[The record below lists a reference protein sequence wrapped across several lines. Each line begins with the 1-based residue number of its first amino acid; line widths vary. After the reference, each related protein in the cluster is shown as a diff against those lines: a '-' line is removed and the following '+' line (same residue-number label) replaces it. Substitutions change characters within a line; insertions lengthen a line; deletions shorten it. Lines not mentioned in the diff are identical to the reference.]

1 MVDYQH
7 SNSAKLS
14 FCDRLYP
21 LTGLYGHLAIID
33 ALLLTSA
40 AFTVDAATDTLTFTA
55 ANKLVTG
62 SRLRITSTT
71 TIPGGLL
78 SATDYFAIRI
88 STTQFKLASTLAN
101 AIAGTPINI
110 TDAGSGVLN
119 AFEQALT
126 ADDSMAVL
134 IAHELVNTA
143 YTTRFTIENLGASTI
158 VSGDA
163 QKSPWLQ
170 IFANNSGVSIVSAH
184 RIIVYGGVST
194 IGSTA
199 GTGYS
204 LHTEQLTIFSSET
217 KSFSIFFMR

>member
-1 MVDYQH
+1 MVDYFH
-7 SNSAKLS
+7 SDSAKLS

-21 LTGLYGHLAIID
+21 LTGLYGHLAILD
-33 ALLLTSA
+33 ALLLTNA
-40 AFTVDAATDTLTFTA
+40 VFTVDASTDTLTFTA

-62 SRLRITSTT
+62 SRIRITSTVT
-71 TIPGGLL
+71 FPGGLL

-101 AIAGTPINI
+101 AIAGTPVNI

-119 AFEQALT
+119 AFEQSLN
-126 ADDSMAVL
+126 VL
-134 IAHELVNTA
+134 DLLSVLVAHEVVNTA
-143 YTTRFTIENLGASTI
+143 YTTRFIVENLGASTI

-163 QKSPWLQ
+163 QKNPWVQ
-170 IFANNSGVSIVSAH
+170 IFSNNSNVSIISDH
-184 RIIVYGGVST
+184 RILIYGGVAT

-204 LHTEQLTIFSSET
+204 LHTEQITMFSSET